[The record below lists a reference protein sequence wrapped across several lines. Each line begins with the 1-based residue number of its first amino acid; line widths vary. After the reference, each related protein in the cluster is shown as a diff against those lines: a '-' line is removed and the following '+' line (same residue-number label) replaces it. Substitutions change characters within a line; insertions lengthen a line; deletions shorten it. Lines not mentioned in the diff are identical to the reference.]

1 MLQKRLDVLQ
11 WEVLCPGHVLQWDE
25 LLYLRREVR

>member
-11 WEVLCPGHVLQWDE
+11 WEVLCPRPDVLRHDM
-25 LLYLRREVR
+25 LRQAPVLP